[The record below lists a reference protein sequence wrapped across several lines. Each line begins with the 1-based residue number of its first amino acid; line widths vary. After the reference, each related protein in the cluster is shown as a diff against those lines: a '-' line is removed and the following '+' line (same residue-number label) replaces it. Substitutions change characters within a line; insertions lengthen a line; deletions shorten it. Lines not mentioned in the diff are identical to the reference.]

1 MATLQSA
8 TSQAIYDTAISR
20 GLSDTTAKLLVGQS
34 AHETGNWTS
43 NAFKKHNNGFGYMY
57 LKGSKWQTGNRGLIA
72 DNRLPVADYK
82 NIADSTNEVIDW
94 LKRRENEGKFKISD
108 LNTPEKYAKAL
119 KDNRYYGASYGVYVG
134 GMIDGMKK
142 WTSNLVSRAKTT
154 ISENKGVSFV
164 VVALVVFGGYMA
176 YRKFSKK

>member
-1 MATLQSA
+1 
-8 TSQAIYDTAISR
+8 
-20 GLSDTTAKLLVGQS
+20 
-34 AHETGNWTS
+34 
-43 NAFKKHNNGFGYMY
+43 
-57 LKGSKWQTGNRGLIA
+57 
-72 DNRLPVADYK
+72 
-82 NIADSTNEVIDW
+82 
-94 LKRRENEGKFKISD
+94 

-134 GMIDGMKK
+134 GMIDGMRK

>member
-1 MATLQSA
+1 MATQQDSA
-8 TSQAIYDTAISR
+8 QIIYDTAISR
-20 GLSDTTAKLLVGQS
+20 GLSDTTAKLMVGQS

-43 NAFKKHNNGFGYMY
+43 NAFKKHNNGFGYMI
-57 LKGSKWQTGNRGLIA
+57 LKGSKWQTGKAGLIA
-72 DNRLPVADYK
+72 DNKLPVADYK
-82 NIADSTNEVIDW
+82 SLADSTNEVVDW
-94 LKRRENEGKFKISD
+94 LKRRENEGKFKIAD

-119 KDNRYYGASYGVYVG
+119 KDNKYYGATYNIYVG
-134 GMIDGMKK
+134 GMIDGMRK

-164 VVALVVFGGYMA
+164 VVALLVFGGYLA